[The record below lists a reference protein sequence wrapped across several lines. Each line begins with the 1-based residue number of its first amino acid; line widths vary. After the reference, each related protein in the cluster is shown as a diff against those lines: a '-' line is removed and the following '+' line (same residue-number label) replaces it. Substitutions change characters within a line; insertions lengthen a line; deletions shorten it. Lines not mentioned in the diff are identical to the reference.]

1 MKLLISILGSTGS
14 IGKTTFKII
23 EKKKSLFKIN
33 LLSANKNYKLIFKQI
48 QKYNPNF
55 FVITD
60 RGIYTKIKKK
70 FKNKKVKIL
79 NNFESLRS
87 IKKSDITISAIP
99 GIAGLKPTII
109 LTKLSKKILIAN
121 KESVICG
128 WNLIKKKAKK
138 NKTRIVPLDSEHF
151 SIFKILQNQKNEE
164 IKKVYLTASGGPFL
178 NYKLKDFKNIKP
190 RDAIKHPKWNM
201 GKKISVDSSTLMNKM
216 LELIEAQKLFN
227 ISESKL
233 DILVHPESLVHAI
246 VEFKNGLVKFIY
258 HETSMIVPIA
268 NAIFEKNLN
277 IKEFFKS
284 KSKLNN
290 IVIKN
295 LTFQNVNKKIFPIYN
310 LKKRF
315 NEYSSTPI
323 IINAANEILID
334 RFLQKKIPFLSISK
348 TILKILNDRNYKKYA
363 IRKPKNIKEIIKI
376 DNWARENIK
385 KKLLNNV

>member
-1 MKLLISILGSTGS
+1 M
-14 IGKTTFKII
+14 
-23 EKKKSLFKIN
+23 FKIN

-60 RGIYTKIKKK
+60 KGIYTKIKKK

-79 NNFESLRS
+79 NNFENLSS